1 MCNRRTIVERVSA
14 NLPMLTNW
22 IRTMKRKAILLS
34 ALLAA
39 GLGVGN
45 ISAQPRGYQGWGM
58 MEPGRGPGMMGR
70 GWPGA
75 RGGMMG
81 MGCPMLGFGD
91 EDDSASFAEGRIA
104 FIKAELGITD
114 AQKSAWDGY
123 VQALKTNLASMQ
135 AMHQQ
140 MRTLFEAKSPVER
153 LDARIA
159 TMEGRLSALKE
170 MKPALATLHETLDV
184 KQREAADELLTVMGC
199 MM

>member
-1 MCNRRTIVERVSA
+1 
-14 NLPMLTNW
+14 
-22 IRTMKRKAILLS
+22 
-34 ALLAA
+34 
-39 GLGVGN
+39 
-45 ISAQPRGYQGWGM
+45 M
-58 MEPGRGPGMMGR
+58 MGPAWGPGMMGR
-70 GWPGA
+70 DRVGGP
-75 RGGMMG
+75 RGMMG

-91 EDDSASFAEGRIA
+91 DSEGASFTEGRIA

-123 VQALKTNLASMQ
+123 VQALKTNLASIQ

-159 TMEGRLSALKE
+159 AMEGRVSAFKE
-170 MKPALATLHETLDV
+170 MKPALAKLYDALDV
-184 KQREAADELLTVMGC
+184 KQRDAADELLTVMGC

>member
-1 MCNRRTIVERVSA
+1 MCNGRAAVERVSD
-14 NLPMLTNW
+14 NLLMLTNG

-45 ISAQPRGYQGWGM
+45 ISAQPRGSDGWGM
-58 MEPGRGPGMMGR
+58 MEPGWRSGMMGR
-70 GWPGA
+70 DWP
-75 RGGMMG
+75 RGRVGMMG

-91 EDDSASFAEGRIA
+91 DDDGASFAEGRIA

-140 MRTLFEAKSPVER
+140 MRTLFDAKSPVER

-170 MKPALATLHETLDV
+170 MKPALAKLYDALDA
-184 KQREAADELLTVMGC
+184 KQREAADEFLTVMGC

>member
-1 MCNRRTIVERVSA
+1 
-14 NLPMLTNW
+14 
-22 IRTMKRKAILLS
+22 MKYKAILFS
-34 ALLAA
+34 ALFAA
-39 GLGVGN
+39 AGVGN
-45 ISAQPRGYQGWGM
+45 ISAQPRGSQGWGM
-58 MEPGRGPGMMGR
+58 MEPGWGPGMMGR

-91 EDDSASFAEGRIA
+91 DDEGASFAEGRIA